1 MFSASTLES
10 HGQPPCNAQSVDA
23 ALFPETPT
31 NLCTGYLR
39 RGWTNTDLLLSFWFP
54 AFKGR
59 VWPRLYRPHSWEQGW
74 SLQLLGGHF
83 QAEKWI
89 PPEGATSKKHTQKSV
104 CQGAMVT
111 WNVWTGFMTLC
122 TVLDEVLGHNFFD
135 SFLSLRKCNT
145 DQCVSCLF
153 YKKKW
158 TYNILICRNAY
169 LKYFNCILKCHTCKV
184 LHHTCHYRS
193 FKKIQ
198 SCF

>member
-89 PPEGATSKKHTQKSV
+89 PPEGATSKKHTRKSV

-122 TVLDEVLGHNFFD
+122 TVLDEVLGHNFLTAFC
-135 SFLSLRKCNT
+135 LSGNATRTNVFHAFSTRKNGHI
-145 DQCVSCLF
+145 
-153 YKKKW
+153 
-158 TYNILICRNAY
+158 TYWYVEKN
-169 LKYFNCILKCHTCKV
+169 YFNCILKCHTCKV
-184 LHHTCHYRS
+184 PHHTCHYRS